1 MLNDEIKKIIVIAK
15 PINECLDEKGFTIIG
30 ACDFMLRFIK

>member
-1 MLNDEIKKIIVIAK
+1 MLNDGTKKINVIAK
-15 PINECLDEKGFTIIG
+15 LINESLDENGFTIIG